1 MIAALLMAITLPP
14 IEPPIEPCEVYQ
26 AEKRYEYIS
35 ENNLEYV
42 YLSCYLPTGYKTADG
57 TVPYEGVVSS
67 NREHLGMDCIVYNK
81 DLIPVMR
88 LECRDIGGDPRLVNG
103 TAIDVFR
110 TDMNRA
116 LQLRQELSDHVYI
129 KWIDRSEGKDEETV
143 SSNSVE
149 QGF

>member
-1 MIAALLMAITLPP
+1 MKALIVALMCMVPFKPNLQLIEAITEQKY
-14 IEPPIEPCEVYQ
+14 IE
-26 AEKRYEYIS
+26 

-42 YLSCYLPTGYKTADG
+42 YLSCYLPTGFNCADG
-57 TVPYEGVVSS
+57 TPPYEGVVSS

-88 LECRDIGGDPRLVNG
+88 LECRDIGGHPKLQNG

-110 TDMNRA
+110 LDMDRA
-116 LQLRQELSDHVYI
+116 IALREELSDHVYV

-143 SSNSVE
+143 SGNSVE
-149 QGF
+149 